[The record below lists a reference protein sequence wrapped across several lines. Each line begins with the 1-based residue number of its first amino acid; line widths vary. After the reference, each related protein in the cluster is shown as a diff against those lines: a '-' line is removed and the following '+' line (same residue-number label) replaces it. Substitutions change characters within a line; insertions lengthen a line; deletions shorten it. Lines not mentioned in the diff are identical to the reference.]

1 LGKPLQCSGKAG
13 LKVGEAAPFIR
24 FDCENCGYK
33 STVSENYAGKNIR
46 CPNCYIII
54 FIPKPDTT
62 GTTQTTT
69 QYSTYDSSLL
79 NIQEQNILKHQQMHE
94 YIASELS
101 YEDAE
106 EIEDEP
112 SQETEPATLRKIPWF
127 IDIFLYPL
135 NWPGLKHLALF
146 ILVPQLLNIIEN
158 MLPFLPAFMFS
169 ITAYIMKI
177 IIFLY
182 IYWYLAECVR
192 ESAGDWI
199 RAPQGY
205 GGLPTLKDMLG
216 QVVNIIGC
224 LVVFLGP
231 FAIYAISVGGM
242 NIISWFLLGFAIF
255 LYPIGLLSI
264 LMHDSAHG
272 LKFHSFTKSI
282 SNTFYPYFWLIIVF
296 VIQILLIRMIPAQEQ
311 GTLFS
316 NILIRF
322 VIIYTVLIDAHLLG
336 RFYWRYQD
344 KLNWELEAEK
354 SS

>member
-1 LGKPLQCSGKAG
+1 M
-13 LKVGEAAPFIR
+13 GEEAPFIR
-24 FDCENCGYK
+24 FNCENCGYK

-62 GTTQTTT
+62 STTQTNSK
-69 QYSTYDSSLL
+69 YSTYDSSLL

-94 YIASELS
+94 YIVSKQA

-106 EIEDEP
+106 EIEEVP
-112 SQETEPATLRKIPWF
+112 PQENDPAALRKIPWF

-146 ILVPQLLNIIEN
+146 ILVPQLLNIIED

-169 ITAYIMKI
+169 IAAYIAKI
-177 IIFLY
+177 FIFLY

-192 ESAGDWI
+192 ESAGGWI

-224 LVVFLGP
+224 LAVFLGP
-231 FAIYAISVGGM
+231 FAIYAISVRGM
-242 NIISWFLLGFAIF
+242 NIISWILLGFAVF
-255 LYPIGLLSI
+255 LYPMGLLFI

-272 LKFHSFTKSI
+272 LKFRTFTKSI
-282 SNTFYPYFWLIIVF
+282 SKTFYSYLGLIIAF
-296 VIQILLIRMIPAQEQ
+296 VIQIFLIRMIPAQEQ

-316 NILIRF
+316 RILIRF
-322 VIIYTVLIDAHLLG
+322 IIIYTVIIDAHLLG
-336 RFYWRYQD
+336 RFYWQYQD
-344 KLNWELEAEK
+344 KLKWDLEAEK